1 MVNRRDKTGEW
12 QTRTYL
18 RGRKSALSQE
28 QKQSIIQLV
37 QEQPDITINE
47 IIDRLHLTVS
57 DEKQMAGGVF
67 GIIGVLV
74 SVATLFLEVDLTNRY
89 SLARATDCYLMLLP
103 CTFFLFP
110 KILDWKIEL
119 KQAKWLRVASTII
132 FFSQFLLLFAS
143 EIAEWMLKVTIPHL
157 VKYIVAVSGGIV
169 LTEFVRKNVQKPRWN
184 WLRFLY

>member
-143 EIAEWMLKVTIPHL
+143 EIAEWMLKVTIPCL
-157 VKYIVAVSGGIV
+157 AKFSFATLCGLAITGMAILMSNRTGLRWLKY
-169 LTEFVRKNVQKPRWN
+169 F
-184 WLRFLY
+184 Y